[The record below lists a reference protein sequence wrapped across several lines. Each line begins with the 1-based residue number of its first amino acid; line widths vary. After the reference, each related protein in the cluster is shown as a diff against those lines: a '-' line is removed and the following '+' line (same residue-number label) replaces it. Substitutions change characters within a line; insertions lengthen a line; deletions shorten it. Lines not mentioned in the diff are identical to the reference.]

1 MKCLS
6 KWLAE
11 RWNKLALSRFSISCS
26 FSKTCLT
33 NINYLQL
40 LAVEKGQGLLG
51 FSICTINWF
60 TDRND
65 AALERHNSLVR
76 YVASLWLMFSS
87 CPHVHVAVHVFKMF
101 REKPLRGKGSSPLVF
116 FCFVLFV
123 LVIYSIITI
132 SSVAMWIKVFF
143 IHFFPEGCLGSFL
156 LFLTVIWCSEEET
169 GLLVTWNGHLTEYM
183 RHYCYLWHFRE
194 CNHSYILD

>member
-116 FCFVLFV
+116 FCFVCFGYLFNNNNFFSCHV
-123 LVIYSIITI
+123 NKGFFYTFLPRRVPWILSSFSYSNLMFWRGNRFACHMKWTFDRVHA
-132 SSVAMWIKVFF
+132 S
-143 IHFFPEGCLGSFL
+143 LL
-156 LFLTVIWCSEEET
+156 LFMAFQRV
-169 GLLVTWNGHLTEYM
+169 
-183 RHYCYLWHFRE
+183 
-194 CNHSYILD
+194 